1 MALLFLAF
9 SIKAHRTPH
18 ALAISLIIIWH
29 TSLTEV
35 APCAAVI
42 NSKAVAFKRSCISH
56 VDSDYI
62 AFICTPSG
70 VKSSGLM

>member
-9 SIKAHRTPH
+9 SIEAHRTPRT
-18 ALAISLIIIWH
+18 LAISLVIIRH

-35 APCAAVI
+35 APYAAVV

-62 AFICTPSG
+62 AFI
-70 VKSSGLM
+70 